1 MLSMKTLRVAIVTM
15 GCALLLGS
23 GFAAAQN
30 IELDGTATRYVAP
43 VAVRLAAE
51 SISTADTNRTTQGT
65 TVLGYNVNI
74 GATRAIAA
82 SARAAVPAGY
92 FVRVKLN
99 GAIFREDPTAT
110 GLGTLAQGGA
120 LMDQVVFAVPATG
133 IPRRAADGATPS
145 VTVALSGADIL
156 AVTSASPGTVTASIT
171 AHRDQ
176 FDAIDG
182 VGELSTAY
190 FGGSATIINKVSG
203 ITATVSPGITATADA
218 GVGFRWF
225 VNEPDYADDMATGA
239 NRASAHLGS
248 FTVAE
253 RISGDTATID
263 AGTGATLLPDVLV
276 PPSRGV
282 TLRIEGELGIGA
294 FELSRDARTAQDVD
308 DGDALMVTCPPVA
321 EGSEDS
327 ALMGNVKGTMDA
339 PNVAT
344 VSTATGDTAETQPF
358 GAGGARGTYTLCVT
372 VDTMGAFSNETPLP
386 ATEYTGTI
394 LLPNEN
400 SAIAARE
407 LATGPVGKIER
418 NGASAS
424 IAYLT
429 TSEKHNQ
436 RLIIVN
442 RGTNPIMM
450 TNVVFQTEDGT
461 EADLTDAA
469 KAAAMLPDEARE
481 IGGGESMTV
490 KVTDMVSIT
499 GDSRRA
505 AAVLSFNG
513 TKDNIS
519 VATTQV
525 NLSDSSTDTVMWPV
539 N

>member
-15 GCALLLGS
+15 GSALLLGP
-23 GFAAAQN
+23 GLAAAQ
-30 IELDGTATRYVAP
+30 IELDGTAAAGNAP
-43 VAVRLAAE
+43 TPVRVAAE
-51 SISTADTNRTTQGT
+51 SIVTGEANQTLSGT

-74 GATRAIAA
+74 GTNTIGV

-92 FVRVKLN
+92 FIRVKLD
-99 GAIFREDPTAT
+99 GAVFRADPTLT
-110 GLGTLAQGGA
+110 GGGTLAQGGA
-120 LMDQVVFAVPATG
+120 LMDQAVFAVPAAG
-133 IPRRAADGATPS
+133 IVRRAANATDPS
-145 VTVALSGADIL
+145 VTLDVGDTL
-156 AVTSASPGTVTASIT
+156 AVTSASPGTVSASIT

-182 VGELSTAY
+182 IGALATRY
-190 FGGSATIINKVSG
+190 FGGSAAFISKVSG
-203 ITATVSPGITATADA
+203 ITATVSAGRTATADA
-218 GVGFRWF
+218 AVGFRWF
-225 VNEPDYADDMATGA
+225 VNPAGDPA
-239 NRASAHLGS
+239 NTASATLGS

-253 RISGDTATID
+253 RTVDADDAATINAD
-263 AGTGATLLPDVLV
+263 TGATLLADVLI
-276 PPSRGV
+276 PPAAGV
-282 TLRIEGELGIGA
+282 QLVVEGELGIGA
-294 FELSRDARTAQDVD
+294 FSLTRDDPATGTADAPDVE
-308 DGDALMVTCPPVA
+308 VTCPDVA
-321 EGSEDS
+321 MGSADS
-327 ALMGNVKGTMDA
+327 PLMGNVKGTMDT
-339 PNVAT
+339 PNVST
-344 VSTATGDTAETQPF
+344 VSTGTGGDNLFT
-358 GAGGARGTYTLCVT
+358 GGARGTYTLCVT
-372 VDTMGAFSNETPLP
+372 VDTMGAMSNANALP
-386 ATEYTGTI
+386 ATEFTGTI
-394 LLPNEN
+394 LLPNAN
-400 SAIAARE
+400 PAIAPRE
-407 LATGPVGKIER
+407 LATGTVGRIAR

-442 RGTNPIMM
+442 RGTRAIMM
-450 TNVVFQTEDGT
+450 TDVTFQTEDGT

-481 IGGGESMTV
+481 IGAGESMTV

-513 TKDNIS
+513 TKDSIS